1 MPFHCLQV
9 KLDRLTKDQLLFLK
23 LGHKDPRA
31 QSFSLCL
38 AVYVQF
44 VSSRIIVNVKLFS
57 TLDFPVFTTPLFYPL
72 PSVSLSVIFHYL
84 SHVELGYL
92 SASLLTTSSSHSIHP
107 PSLPQGTG
115 SRWISLGAKYT
126 VCACWSLCHM
136 SWWCHFLKSVYCFV
150 FCALGEEGGL
160 PVPPVV
166 LTVYVVTGIIFVF
179 LCLMAK
185 WFLCCA
191 PNFLFSPLCPL
202 SFSLSSLPF
211 VFLFLFRTNL
221 HACLLIISLACLHDV
236 ERQAKLLA
244 HIIPPLSVMSL

>member
-1 MPFHCLQV
+1 M
-9 KLDRLTKDQLLFLK
+9 
-23 LGHKDPRA
+23 
-31 QSFSLCL
+31 
-38 AVYVQF
+38 
-44 VSSRIIVNVKLFS
+44 KLFS

-92 SASLLTTSSSHSIHP
+92 SVSLLTTSSSHSIHP

-136 SWWCHFLKSVYCFV
+136 SWWCHFLKSVYCF
-150 FCALGEEGGL
+150 FCVSGEGGGCL
-160 PVPPVV
+160 PLPPRCP
-166 LTVYVVTGIIFVF
+166 YCICGDWHYFCF

-236 ERQAKLLA
+236 ESQAKLLA

>member
-1 MPFHCLQV
+1 M
-9 KLDRLTKDQLLFLK
+9 
-23 LGHKDPRA
+23 
-31 QSFSLCL
+31 
-38 AVYVQF
+38 
-44 VSSRIIVNVKLFS
+44 KLFS

-136 SWWCHFLKSVYCFV
+136 SWWCHFLKSVYYCFV

>member
-1 MPFHCLQV
+1 M
-9 KLDRLTKDQLLFLK
+9 
-23 LGHKDPRA
+23 
-31 QSFSLCL
+31 
-38 AVYVQF
+38 
-44 VSSRIIVNVKLFS
+44 KLFS

-136 SWWCHFLKSVYCFV
+136 SWWCHFLKSVYYCFV

-179 LCLMAK
+179 
-185 WFLCCA
+185 CA
-191 PNFLFSPLCPL
+191 SWLNDSCAVPLTFSSLLFVL

>member
-1 MPFHCLQV
+1 MFGCL
-9 KLDRLTKDQLLFLK
+9 
-23 LGHKDPRA
+23 RA
-31 QSFSLCL
+31 VCL
-38 AVYVQF
+38 I
-44 VSSRIIVNVKLFS
+44 RIIVNVKLFS

-136 SWWCHFLKSVYCFV
+136 SWWCHFLKSVYYCFV

-179 LCLMAK
+179 
-185 WFLCCA
+185 CA
-191 PNFLFSPLCPL
+191 SWLNDSCAVPLTFSSLLFVLSLSLSPLFLLCFC
-202 SFSLSSLPF
+202 SFLEQISMPVCSSL
-211 VFLFLFRTNL
+211 
-221 HACLLIISLACLHDV
+221 A
-236 ERQAKLLA
+236 
-244 HIIPPLSVMSL
+244 